1 VTSGI
6 EGNFETIPLFGQE
19 QCSSISAM
27 KQQSTST
34 NAVQA
39 EWLALGNFIPNILR
53 SFPKPCSQ
61 RKMLKGWAW
70 GFFQT

>member
-1 VTSGI
+1 VFCAHIVVAPTIARRLSFPHSAPI
-6 EGNFETIPLFGQE
+6 NEGNFETIPSFGQE

-39 EWLALGNFIPNILR
+39 EWLALGNFIPNIL
-53 SFPKPCSQ
+53 
-61 RKMLKGWAW
+61 
-70 GFFQT
+70 